1 METVS
6 QKLAEFTEGL
16 RYEEIPARVIDEIKL
31 HILDVLGIGLAA
43 SDMAYAHQILDTIRS
58 WGGHPESSVMNY
70 GDSLPVASVVLAN
83 SSFTH
88 GLDYDD
94 THTESI
100 THASACVVPTALSMG
115 EKLQITGKAFFTA
128 AVAGY
133 EIMTRIGLASPG
145 GFHKHGY
152 HATPIC
158 GTFAAGVIAGKLMG
172 LSKDALT
179 NTMGICG
186 SQAAGLQ
193 AFLDD
198 GSWTKRLHAGWAAHG
213 GVIAAQ
219 LAQRGFIGPKTV
231 IEGRYGLL
239 ASHCGPGEFDS
250 ERILHNLGEVW
261 ESTRIA
267 LKPYPVCHF
276 SHASMDSAKAL
287 VKQHHIQPDD
297 VIAGVAL
304 VPEKIVPI
312 VCEPLKEMQ
321 APSTVYGALFSL
333 PFCIATIVVHGGA
346 RLSNFTEAA
355 LKDENVLRLAKK
367 ITCRVAAWPE
377 FPRYFSGGL
386 KLVLRDG
393 REVEHLEPINRGNPD
408 NPLAPDEVRTKFKDN
423 AALVLP
429 ADRIERIFESVDRL
443 EKMPNVAELA
453 EMFVAPR

>member
-6 QKLAEFTEGL
+6 QKLAEFAGGL
-16 RYEEIPARVIDEIKL
+16 RYEDIPARVIDEIKL

-43 SDMAYAHQILDTIRS
+43 SDMEYAHQILDTIRS
-58 WGGHPESSVMNY
+58 WGGQPESTVMNY
-70 GDSLPVASVVLAN
+70 GDRLPAGSVVMAN
-83 SSFTH
+83 ASFTH

-100 THASACVVPTALSMG
+100 THASACVVPTALAMG
-115 EKLQITGKAFFTA
+115 EKLRLDGKAILTA

-133 EIMTRIGLASPG
+133 EVMTRIGLSSPG

-158 GTFAAGVIAGKLMG
+158 GTFAAGVIAGKLLG
-172 LSKDALT
+172 LSRDAVA

-198 GSWTKRLHAGWAAHG
+198 GSWTKRLHAGWAAHSG
-213 GVIAAQ
+213 IVAAQ

-239 ASHCGPGEFDS
+239 ASHFGPGEFDS
-250 ERILHNLGEVW
+250 ERILQNLGEVW
-261 ESTRIA
+261 ESNRIA

-276 SHASMDSAKAL
+276 SHATMDSAKAL
-287 VKQHHIQPDD
+287 VKEYHLQPDD
-297 VIAGVAL
+297 IVEGVAL

-312 VCEPLKEMQ
+312 VCEPLEEKQ
-321 APSTVYGALFSL
+321 TPSTVYGALFSL

-346 RLSNFTEAA
+346 RLSNFTETA

-367 ITCRVAAWPE
+367 ISCRAAAWPE

-408 NPLAPDEVRTKFKDN
+408 NPLAPDEVRAKFKDN
-423 AALVLP
+423 ALLVLP
-429 ADRIERIFESVDRL
+429 AERIEKIFEIVDRL
-443 EKMPNVAELA
+443 ETIPDVAELA
-453 EMFVAPR
+453 AMFVAPR

>member
-6 QKLAEFTEGL
+6 QRLAAFGSAL
-16 RYEEIPARVIDEIKL
+16 QYEDIPAEVIREVKL
-31 HILDVLGIGLAA
+31 HVLDAMGIGLAA
-43 SDMAYAHQILDTIRS
+43 SEMAYAHQILDTVRS
-58 WGGHPESSVMNY
+58 WGGPTESTVMSH
-70 GDSLPVASVVLAN
+70 GDVLPVTSAVLAN
-83 SSFTH
+83 ASFIH
-88 GLDYDD
+88 GLDFDD

-100 THASACVVPTALSMG
+100 THASACVVPAALAVG
-115 EKLQITGKAFFTA
+115 EKLHADGKSLLAA

-172 LSKDALT
+172 LSKEALT
-179 NTMGICG
+179 NVLGICG

-198 GSWTKRLHAGWAAHG
+198 GSWTKRLHAGWAVHS
-213 GVIAAQ
+213 GVVAAQ
-219 LAQRGFIGPKTV
+219 LSQRGFIGPKTV

-239 ASHCGPGEFDS
+239 ASHFGPGEFDS
-250 ERILHNLGEVW
+250 ERILRNLGEVW
-261 ESTRIA
+261 ESNRIA

-276 SHASMDSAKAL
+276 SHAGMDSARAL
-287 VKQHHIQPDD
+287 VEEHHIKPDD
-297 VIAGVAL
+297 IVEGVAL
-304 VPEKIVPI
+304 VPEKIVSI
-312 VCEPLKEMQ
+312 VCEPLEEKQ

-346 RLSNFTEAA
+346 HLLNFTETA

-367 ITCRVAAWPE
+367 IRCRVAPWPE

-386 KLVLRDG
+386 KLILRDG

-408 NPLAPDEVRTKFKDN
+408 NPLAPEEVRAKFKDN
-423 AALVLP
+423 ASLVLP
-429 ADRIERIFESVDRL
+429 VERIERIFESIGSL
-443 EKMPNVAELA
+443 EKIPDVAELA
-453 EMFVAPR
+453 AMFVAPR